1 MDALGTAVESF
12 LLSEALAKG
21 VVVQQQIK
29 TAANPNKR
37 FKSLAPWFSE
47 ECRAAK

>member
-1 MDALGTAVESF
+1 LATAVESF
-12 LLSEALAKG
+12 LLDEALSLG
-21 VVVQQQIK
+21 VVVKQQIK
-29 TAANPNKR
+29 PAANPNKR